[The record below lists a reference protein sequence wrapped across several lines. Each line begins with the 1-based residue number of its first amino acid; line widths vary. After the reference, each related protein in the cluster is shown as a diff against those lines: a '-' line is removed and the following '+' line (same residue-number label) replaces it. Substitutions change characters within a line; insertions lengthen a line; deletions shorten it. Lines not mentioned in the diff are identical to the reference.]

1 MLRHPVDD
9 LVATELS
16 PISPDA
22 VQGALPIPLRDETQA
37 SAMAA
42 PPPALPAQPAARGV
56 DARDAEY
63 RAQFS
68 SFPTESEAVDLRR
81 TLEGKYARLLG
92 GAGVEVEKLDGG
104 GPQPAVYRVRTGPLK
119 GEAAAK
125 ALCAGVEGD
134 RIACQP
140 SKTTRVPV
148 AVKQD
153 VEAAAVPARSAP
165 QPGAPP
171 TAVSPPRSPQPTAT
185 QPVVTEQAVEPPA
198 PEADAE
204 PGPKAA
210 HDGDNW
216 RVQVGAGRTEEEAR
230 FRWARLMGANADL
243 LDAAELYIY
252 KADLGPKGV
261 FYRVQIGGFG
271 TRPAA
276 IGLCERLKTRKVD
289 CFVTATKP

>member
-1 MLRHPVDD
+1 M
-9 LVATELS
+9 
-16 PISPDA
+16 
-22 VQGALPIPLRDETQA
+22 
-37 SAMAA
+37 
-42 PPPALPAQPAARGV
+42 
-56 DARDAEY
+56 
-63 RAQFS
+63 
-68 SFPTESEAVDLRR
+68 
-81 TLEGKYARLLG
+81 
-92 GAGVEVEKLDGG
+92 
-104 GPQPAVYRVRTGPLK
+104 
-119 GEAAAK
+119 
-125 ALCAGVEGD
+125 
-134 RIACQP
+134 
-140 SKTTRVPV
+140 
-148 AVKQD
+148 
-153 VEAAAVPARSAP
+153 
-165 QPGAPP
+165 
-171 TAVSPPRSPQPTAT
+171 AT